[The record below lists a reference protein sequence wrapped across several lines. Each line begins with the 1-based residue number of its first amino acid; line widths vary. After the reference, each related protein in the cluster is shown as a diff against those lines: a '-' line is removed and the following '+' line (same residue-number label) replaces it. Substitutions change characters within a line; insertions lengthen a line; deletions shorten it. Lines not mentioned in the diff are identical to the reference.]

1 MLEPLEK
8 MVEATKKVAEG
19 NFDVRLETKRKDE
32 IEDLVTNFN
41 YMAKQLGETEL
52 LQKDFIDNVSHE
64 IKTPIN
70 SIQGFAKLLDDDNIS
85 KEDRKEYI
93 GIITEES
100 DRLLKLSTNILK
112 LSKLQ
117 HQDKITKKEQID
129 IAEQIRKSISMLEP
143 KWREKNLNISVS
155 LKECY
160 FYGDENLLYQ
170 VWTNLLDNAIKFSKT
185 NGEIDVKTVQNN
197 DKIIV
202 KIKDNGIGMEKEEV
216 EKIFSRFYQIDK
228 SHSGEGS
235 GLGLSIVKRIIELSN
250 GTINIESSKN
260 KGTTIIIE
268 LPLET
273 QKNTILIK

>member
-1 MLEPLEK
+1 MLFLWRWK
-8 MVEATKKVAEG
+8 
-19 NFDVRLETKRKDE
+19 
-32 IEDLVTNFN
+32 
-41 YMAKQLGETEL
+41 
-52 LQKDFIDNVSHE
+52 FI
-64 IKTPIN
+64 
-70 SIQGFAKLLDDDNIS
+70 
-85 KEDRKEYI
+85 
-93 GIITEES
+93 
-100 DRLLKLSTNILK
+100 
-112 LSKLQ
+112 
-117 HQDKITKKEQID
+117 
-129 IAEQIRKSISMLEP
+129 
-143 KWREKNLNISVS
+143 
-155 LKECY
+155 
-160 FYGDENLLYQ
+160 YQ